1 MTAAH
6 LREWARER
14 FPLANGVFFVLLYVL
29 VLVVGRSTVPGPI
42 TLSWRDLPGVF
53 ALWLFFLWL
62 RVLDEHKDFENDRVA
77 HPNRVLQRG
86 LVTLGDLK
94 VVGAVALVIQ
104 LGVSVWIDGGVGPV
118 TGWLAVA
125 LIWSCLMAKEFFVR
139 DWLRR
144 HIIWYALSHMVV
156 MLALVAW
163 VATMGAATAT
173 RSAATWVLAALVYAS
188 GLAFEIGRKM
198 RAPEDEHPLADS
210 YTQSLGV
217 LSATVLLSAV
227 VGIVAVLCLAATGVV
242 GNGISLWVPL
252 AAIAAFIVALG
263 VLREFHRRPTRRAAK
278 HVEAGVGL
286 SILAM
291 HTVLLAAVIHAR
303 SLTWR

>member
-6 LREWARER
+6 LRDWARER
-14 FPLANGVFFVLLYVL
+14 FPLANGVFFVLLYAL

-42 TLSWRDLPGVF
+42 TLSWRDLPGLL

-62 RVLDEHKDFENDRVA
+62 RVLDEHKDFDNDRVA
-77 HPNRVLQRG
+77 HPGRVLQRG
-86 LVTLGDLK
+86 FVTLRDLK
-94 VVGAVALVIQ
+94 GVGAVALVIQ
-104 LGVSVWIDGGVGPV
+104 LGVSLWIDGGAGRV
-118 TGWLAVA
+118 TGWWLVA
-125 LIWSCLMAKEFFVR
+125 LVWSVLMAKEFFVS

-144 HIIWYALSHMVV
+144 RIIWYALSHMVV
-156 MLALVAW
+156 MLAIVAW
-163 VATMGAATAT
+163 VATMGAATAA
-173 RSAATWVLAALVYAS
+173 RSEAAWVLAALVYAS

-217 LSATVLLSAV
+217 PSATVLLSAV
-227 VGIVAVLCLAATGVV
+227 VGIVAVLSLIATGVV
-242 GNGISLWVPL
+242 GNGMCLSVPL
-252 AAIAAFIVALG
+252 AAIAGFLVALG
-263 VLREFHRRPTRRAAK
+263 VLREFRRRPTPRAAK
-278 HVEAGVGL
+278 RVEAGVGL

-291 HTVLLAAVIHAR
+291 HTALLAAVIHAR